1 MQPSKKAI
9 RDLIWKH
16 YDASP
21 NHTIEPARI
30 ARELALTVGEIS
42 AELQKM
48 IDEGW
53 IQGAIPQD
61 VQEIPQED
69 HPSLIL
75 AIFASPR
82 SLDRLLVDKEDKVI
96 TECIRLSKNR
106 DHMQL
111 TKQQAATV
119 DDMSRALLDAAFQII
134 HIAGHGADTGVI
146 LEDEHGGDFVVPQ
159 AALAKMFSRYVPPR
173 GRLECVILNACY
185 SLTTGALT
193 SSLGV
198 PYTIAM
204 EGPIGDQA
212 AIEFS
217 RGFYDAIGAGMG
229 ITFAYEEGCDR
240 VALKGLDGHF
250 KAKLLCRDEVNVAS
264 NTN

>member
-1 MQPSKKAI
+1 MQHKKSI
-9 RDLIWKH
+9 RDQIWKH

-30 ARELALTVGEIS
+30 ARELAVTVGAVS
-42 AELQKM
+42 AELQGM

-53 IQGAIPQD
+53 IQGARRIS
-61 VQEIPQED
+61 QED
-69 HPSLIL
+69 PPSLIL
-75 AIFASPR
+75 AVFATPR
-82 SLDRLLVDKEDKVI
+82 SLARLETGEEDRVMVES
-96 TECIRLSKNR
+96 IRLGKER
-106 DHMQL
+106 DDVQL
-111 TKQQAATV
+111 TRCHAARL
-119 DDMSRALLDAAFQII
+119 DDLSRALLDADFRIV
-134 HIAGHGADTGVI
+134 HISGHGAEKGLI
-146 LEDEHGGDFVVPQ
+146 LDDEHGRGFVVPK
-159 AALAKMFSRYVPPR
+159 AALAKSFSKYAPPR

-185 SLTTGALT
+185 SFTTGALT

-204 EGPIGDQA
+204 EGPISDPA

-217 RGFYDAIGAGMG
+217 RGFYDAIGAGKG

-250 KAKLLCRDEVNVAS
+250 KAKLLCRDEVNAAS